1 MKIVSLIFSFLLFLG
16 FAVQAT
22 PLLYSITPVNSS
34 YTYGKDTDI
43 FSTKIIE
50 PDLNVSTAFLHIRV
64 DDPTSTWSNISMSS
78 SCVSSISDWSC
89 NTTVSGL
96 SSLLGDGNTLLYFFD
111 AYANDG
117 SYGSNGTADGPN
129 RVKIDRRVPTINFTN
144 PINNSYVGN
153 GNLTIKIK
161 IVDVFSGLNVSSVG
175 YSFDNSTWLT
185 TSNDGSIFSSQL
197 WDITTYS
204 NNQTVS
210 IYAKAADNLGNANYK
225 YINVT
230 IDNEVP
236 RLIVLLPT
244 ANQILYDSAGFSF
257 SAEDSYSGLDN
268 TTTIFNLAGAS
279 NKFVCNGTDYKLSC
293 SFNFNTKNVSDGPYN
308 LIFSIS
314 DRASNLVQNSTSVI
328 IDNNPPTLSITSP
341 SNNAEVNGVVSL
353 TTSATDAGVG
363 VSNVSFRWE
372 NSSTTGNWSLLS
384 CSGNVRSVSCSG
396 SWNSTDYSDGIYTIR
411 FSANDSL
418 SRQTISGV
426 TVRVNS
432 TAQSSTGSSTT
443 GSSTTGNTSSG
454 SGTTSTT
461 LIGSPL
467 ATTTTAIS
475 KPASGNNTIT
485 QIVNEVME
493 EWQIIV
499 KKNWIPL
506 VVVIAIAVAI
516 ILVYLLWPKKTPVY
530 PGYKPKKSFKRPF

>member
-1 MKIVSLIFSFLLFLG
+1 
-16 FAVQAT
+16 
-22 PLLYSITPVNSS
+22 LY
-34 YTYGKDTDI
+34 D
-43 FSTKIIE
+43 
-50 PDLNVSTAFLHIRV
+50 RV
-64 DDPTSTWSNISMSS
+64 D
-78 SCVSSISDWSC
+78 
-89 NTTVSGL
+89 
-96 SSLLGDGNTLLYFFD
+96 
-111 AYANDG
+111 
-117 SYGSNGTADGPN
+117 
-129 RVKIDRRVPTINFTN
+129 
-144 PINNSYVGN
+144 
-153 GNLTIKIK
+153 
-161 IVDVFSGLNVSSVG
+161 
-175 YSFDNSTWLT
+175 
-185 TSNDGSIFSSQL
+185 FSS
-197 WDITTYS
+197 
-204 NNQTVS
+204 
-210 IYAKAADNLGNANYK
+210 
-225 YINVT
+225 
-230 IDNEVP
+230 
-236 RLIVLLPT
+236 
-244 ANQILYDSAGFSF
+244 

-268 TTTIFNLAGAS
+268 TTAIFNISGAS

-353 TTSATDAGVG
+353 TTSAADAGVG

-432 TAQSSTGSSTT
+432 TAQPSSGSSTT
-443 GSSTTGNTSSG
+443 GSSSTGNTSSG
-454 SGTTSTT
+454 TSGGGTTSTT

-467 ATTTTAIS
+467 KTTIIS
-475 KPASGNNTIT
+475 KSASGNNTIT
-485 QIVNEVME
+485 QIVNDVLE

-506 VVVIAIAVAI
+506 VIVIAIAVAI
-516 ILVYLLWPKKTPVY
+516 VLVYLLWPKKTPVY
-530 PGYKPKKSFKRPF
+530 PGYKPKKSFKWPL